1 VQLASEMCL
10 QSESI
15 DIIYR
20 SRSALFTSTMGII
33 LWLARCPTSIALLL
47 LIQIVS
53 TNFTTEAS
61 KLKFSTQ
68 IQRADVTPSHV
79 FIFGLGYSGLAL
91 VSSIKRVFP
100 DCVISGTCRSLDKA
114 ENLKKFGIQPF
125 IFDPDVRSNDF
136 LLNASK
142 FGVFMSTDLSLSYP
156 FLHSFKLNL
165 LLPAGQRTWIG

>member
-1 VQLASEMCL
+1 MRSSKFEVQLASEMCL

-15 DIIYR
+15 DIIHR

-33 LWLARCPTSIALLL
+33 LWLARCHTSIALLL

-79 FIFGLGYSGLAL
+79 FIFGLGYTGLAL

-125 IFDPDVRSNDF
+125 IFDPDVRSNDL

-142 FGVFMSTDLSLSYP
+142 FVIFMSSDLCL
-156 FLHSFKLNL
+156 F
-165 LLPAGQRTWIG
+165 